1 MAMIRVFPGI
11 DGESHI
17 EELRLEDHPELGA
30 MTNVSEVKVQKFDG
44 TRDMPLHPLPERR
57 LIIHLS
63 GEVEITTSDGS
74 KQILRA
80 GDMRLMD
87 DVTGKGHAH
96 LDLTPSE
103 AVYIIL
109 ND

>member
-1 MAMIRVFPGI
+1 MAMYRVFSDS

-44 TRDMPLHPLPERR
+44 DRDMPLHPLPERR
-57 LIIHLS
+57 LIVHLS

-80 GDMRLMD
+80 GDVRLME

>member
-1 MAMIRVFPGI
+1 MYRIFSDS

-44 TRDMPLHPLPERR
+44 SRDMPLHPLPERR
-57 LIIHLS
+57 LIVHLS

-80 GDMRLMD
+80 GDVRLME
-87 DVTGKGHAH
+87 DVTCKGHAH

>member
-1 MAMIRVFPGI
+1 MGMYRVFAGS

-17 EELRLEDHPELGA
+17 EELKLKDHPELGA
-30 MTNVSEVKVQKFDG
+30 LTNISEVKVQEFDG
-44 TRDMPLHPLPERR
+44 SRNMPLHPLPERR

-63 GEVEITTSDGS
+63 GEVEITTSDGA
-74 KQILRA
+74 KQLFRA
-80 GDMRLMD
+80 GDVRLME

-103 AVYIIL
+103 AVYIL
-109 ND
+109 LKD

>member
-1 MAMIRVFPGI
+1 MAMYRVFSDS

-44 TRDMPLHPLPERR
+44 SRDMPLHPLPERR
-57 LIIHLS
+57 LIVHLS

-80 GDMRLMD
+80 GDVRLME

>member
-1 MAMIRVFPGI
+1 MYRVFPDS

-30 MTNVSEVKVQKFDG
+30 MINVSEVKVQKFDG
-44 TRDMPLHPLPERR
+44 TRDMPFHPLLERR
-57 LIIHLS
+57 LIVHLS
-63 GEVEITTSDGS
+63 GEVEITTSDGA

-80 GDMRLMD
+80 GDVRLMD

-96 LDLTPSE
+96 LDLSPSE

>member
-1 MAMIRVFPGI
+1 MAMYRIFSDS

-44 TRDMPLHPLPERR
+44 SRDMPLHPLPERR
-57 LIIHLS
+57 LIVHLS

-80 GDMRLMD
+80 GDVRLME

-103 AVYIIL
+103 AVYVIL

>member
-1 MAMIRVFPGI
+1 MYRIFSDS

-30 MTNVSEVKVQKFDG
+30 MTNVSEVKVQKFNG
-44 TRDMPLHPLPERR
+44 NRDMPLHPLPERR
-57 LIIHLS
+57 LIVHLS

-80 GDMRLMD
+80 GDVRLME

>member
-1 MAMIRVFPGI
+1 MYRVFAGS

-17 EELRLEDHPELGA
+17 EELTLEDHPELGA
-30 MTNVSEVKVQKFDG
+30 LTNISEVKVQEFDG
-44 TRDMPLHPLPERR
+44 SRNMPLHPLPERR

-63 GEVEITTSDGS
+63 GEVEITTSDGA
-74 KQILRA
+74 KQLFRA
-80 GDMRLMD
+80 GDVRLMD

-103 AVYIIL
+103 AVYIL
-109 ND
+109 LKD

>member
-1 MAMIRVFPGI
+1 MYRIFSDS

-17 EELRLEDHPELGA
+17 EELRLEDHPELEA

-44 TRDMPLHPLPERR
+44 SRDMPLHPLPERR
-57 LIIHLS
+57 LIVHLS

-80 GDMRLMD
+80 GDVRLMED
-87 DVTGKGHAH
+87 LTGKGHAH

>member
-1 MAMIRVFPGI
+1 MYRIFSDS
-11 DGESHI
+11 DGDSHI

-44 TRDMPLHPLPERR
+44 SRDMPLHPLPERR
-57 LIIHLS
+57 LIVHLS

-80 GDMRLMD
+80 GDVRLME

>member
-1 MAMIRVFPGI
+1 MYRIFSDS

-44 TRDMPLHPLPERR
+44 SRDMPLHPLPERR
-57 LIIHLS
+57 LIVHLS

-80 GDMRLMD
+80 GDVRLME

-103 AVYIIL
+103 AVYMIL

>member
-1 MAMIRVFPGI
+1 MAMYRVFSDS

-44 TRDMPLHPLPERR
+44 SRDMPLHPLPERR
-57 LIIHLS
+57 LIVHLS
-63 GEVEITTSDGS
+63 GDVEITTSDGS

-80 GDMRLMD
+80 GDVRLME

>member
-1 MAMIRVFPGI
+1 MYRIFSDS

-17 EELRLEDHPELGA
+17 EELRLVDHPELGA

-44 TRDMPLHPLPERR
+44 NRDMPLHPLPERR
-57 LIIHLS
+57 LIVHLS

-80 GDMRLMD
+80 GDVRLMED
-87 DVTGKGHAH
+87 LTGKGHAH

>member
-1 MAMIRVFPGI
+1 MYRIFSDS

-44 TRDMPLHPLPERR
+44 SRDMPLHPLPERR
-57 LIIHLS
+57 LIVHLS
-63 GEVEITTSDGS
+63 GEVEIATSDGS

-80 GDMRLMD
+80 GDVRLME

-103 AVYIIL
+103 AVYVIL